1 MLERCENTYQRYCTA
16 LGVYFGPNRMYA
28 CLLYPTIFAPVL
40 IPGEYNSMAAMALS
54 QGGDEEDADDGSDD
68 IMLDDDGAVYR
79 NDLAVQSGSDDKLTS
94 FQ

>member
-1 MLERCENTYQRYCTA
+1 
-16 LGVYFGPNRMYA
+16 
-28 CLLYPTIFAPVL
+28 
-40 IPGEYNSMAAMALS
+40 MAAMALS

-68 IMLDDDGAVYR
+68 IMLDDDGVVYR